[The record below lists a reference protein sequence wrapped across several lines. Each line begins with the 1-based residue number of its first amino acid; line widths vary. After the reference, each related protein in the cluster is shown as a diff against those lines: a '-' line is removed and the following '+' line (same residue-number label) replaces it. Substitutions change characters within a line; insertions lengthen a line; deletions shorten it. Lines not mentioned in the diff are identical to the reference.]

1 MSGSLPKCYLL
12 KRRKDCEAEPVHC
25 EWVKSYCRK
34 RTQQAQAAQANPVV
48 ASPNK
53 QDKEKENNIGN
64 GNLLAQLAGLK
75 INAKVKSPKRSP
87 PKIPSPK
94 IPSPKRSPPKIT
106 SPKRSPPKPKRS
118 PTQKEKESAAHLAK
132 LLARLNVG
140 IKEKPQTKPQAG
152 QPQPKAEQ
160 NINMQTILAIYE
172 IGRTRDKGLL
182 DRIVEMD
189 MKVKDVTKLK
199 NITEVAKKVYPDDG
213 PVNLEAASAFIDAQD
228 AASTFVSSPII
239 RARIESI
246 LDECYGAS
254 VSGAFMHYEDA
265 LLRSLAEMLHEGHA
279 REAVLMAWFWNG
291 YRVTRVV
298 NMVVL
303 MGSPNTK
310 RSMETGSPY
319 GPGYIAP
326 VYEFQTDA
334 VIRGEERHMDDPK
347 VDLPINDF
355 IDIIGMSFL
364 DKRVI
369 PASQP
374 WVPCR
379 IARCIRSDLKRKSA
393 DTEQRW
399 LERMVPA
406 FPWLTLKDQV
416 YRIKAFCNAQAR
428 SGTRGTAAK
437 KWFGVALLSLADA
450 SVAELTKN
458 KARNQHRLKNIAYE
472 KKGSRTLLYGTTD
485 SKHIV
490 HDPKIVKDINDHV
503 YHIFKEDVEDI
514 KQLEAVLG
522 KINNPTIA
530 STFKDIQKLYR
541 SAI

>member
-1 MSGSLPKCYLL
+1 MASGSLPKCYLL

-25 EWVKSYCRK
+25 EWVKTYCRK
-34 RTQQAQAAQANPVV
+34 RTQQVAQAE
-48 ASPNK
+48 SPNK
-53 QDKEKENNIGN
+53 QDEEKENN
-64 GNLLAQLAGLK
+64 GNLVAQLAGLK
-75 INAKVKSPKRSP
+75 INAKVKSPNRSP
-87 PKIPSPK
+87 PK
-94 IPSPKRSPPKIT
+94 IPSPKRSPPKIP

-118 PTQKEKESAAHLAK
+118 PTQKEKESAAHLSN
-132 LLARLNVG
+132 LLARLNVSS
-140 IKEKPQTKPQAG
+140 KEKPQTQEG
-152 QPQPKAEQ
+152 H
-160 NINMQTILAIYE
+160 ITMQTILALYE

-213 PVNLEAASAFIDAQD
+213 PVNLEAASAFINEQD
-228 AASTFVSSPII
+228 TVSTFVSSPII
-239 RARIESI
+239 RARVQAV

-254 VSGAFMHYEDA
+254 ISGAFMHYEDA
-265 LLRSLAEMLHEGHA
+265 FLRNLKEMLHEGHA
-279 REAVLMAWFWNG
+279 KEAVLMAWFWNG

-303 MGSPNTK
+303 LGSPTTK
-310 RSMETGSPY
+310 RSIETGSPY
-319 GPGYIAP
+319 GPGHIEP

-334 VIRGEERHMDDPK
+334 VIRGDERHMSDPD
-347 VDLPINDF
+347 VDVPVNDF
-355 IDIIGMSFL
+355 IDIMGMSFR

-379 IARCIRSDLKRKSA
+379 IARCIRSDLKTRSA
-393 DTEQRW
+393 NTEQRW

-416 YRIKAFCNAQAR
+416 YRIKAFCNGQAR
-428 SGTRGTAAK
+428 SGTGAK
-437 KWFGVALLSLADA
+437 KWFRIALLSLADA

-458 KARNQHRLKNIAYE
+458 KARNQHRLKNVAYN
-472 KKGSRTLLYGTTD
+472 KQGSLLYGTTD

-490 HDPKIVKDINDHV
+490 HDPKIVKDINYHV
-503 YHIFKEDVEDI
+503 YYIFKEDAEDI
-514 KQLEAVLG
+514 KQLEAVLA
-522 KINNPTIA
+522 KINNPMIA
-530 STFKDIQKLYR
+530 STFKDIHKMYR
-541 SAI
+541 SAF